1 MAGIEAAIVI
11 FFGIVYYFLI
21 KYKVEFAQN
30 KQALAKS
37 ITIILA
43 SVISAVTVF
52 IAAFHKI

>member
-21 KYKVEFAQN
+21 KYKVRFAQD

-43 SVISAVTVF
+43 SVISVVIVF